1 MITARALGEGKM
13 PTFSQQNTG
22 EQLHRWQETLSKP
35 LKMKNMVGDTGI
47 EPVTSCMSSKYPA
60 VIPSRKTSYKIKR
73 KAHLTPLCA
82 SRSKTISNH
91 IWPYLTIENAN
102 KMPTTCQHFSNI
114 DTRRR
119 AHGGRVP
126 QG

>member
-47 EPVTSCMSSKYPA
+47 EPVTSCMSN
-60 VIPSRKTSYKIKR
+60 V
-73 KAHLTPLCA
+73 
-82 SRSKTISNH
+82 
-91 IWPYLTIENAN
+91 
-102 KMPTTCQHFSNI
+102 QQGHF
-114 DTRRR
+114 
-119 AHGGRVP
+119 
-126 QG
+126 